1 MESCGAMQRILL
13 HSKIP
18 MLEEGMHF
26 VPSFKKEGMLP
37 LPRVFLTLC
46 SLCRVVPNTPP
57 LKHLPSDSL

>member
-1 MESCGAMQRILL
+1 MESCGAMQPILL

-37 LPRVFLTLC
+37 LP
-46 SLCRVVPNTPP
+46 SGSKYPP
-57 LKHLPSDSL
+57 FEASPP